1 MRLIGRILLQKI
13 LRLLKME
20 NNPLLEDD
28 EEFILDEVK
37 GRRIRKKLSILNHT
51 KLTKNDMDRL
61 FLPEDFKDEDL

>member
-1 MRLIGRILLQKI
+1 
-13 LRLLKME
+13 ME